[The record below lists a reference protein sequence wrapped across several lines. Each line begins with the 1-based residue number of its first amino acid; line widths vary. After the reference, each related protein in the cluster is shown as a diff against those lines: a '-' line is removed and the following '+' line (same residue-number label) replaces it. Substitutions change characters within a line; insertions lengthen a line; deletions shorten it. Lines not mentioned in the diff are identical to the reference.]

1 MHREDH
7 SVIHERKRGENLEVA
22 ILEAADEI
30 ITASGYVHL
39 TFQNVAKQ
47 AKTSRTVIYR
57 RYGTPVELL
66 HALVRYKSEKA
77 LGGKAIDLLTDKGS
91 LRMDLLAAMELYY
104 QFFKSVGLEV
114 LSAVLFE
121 LSQNNKESQLWLSQA
136 RDGNIALMKKVL
148 GFAKQRGEINREYS
162 RVQMTLP
169 FDLIRLEYIVNNENV
184 TKEYMAR
191 LVDEVL
197 LPVYSNGNALKRGVE

>member
-1 MHREDH
+1 
-7 SVIHERKRGENLEVA
+7 VINERKRGENLEMA

-30 ITASGYVHL
+30 ITTSGYAQL

-57 RYGTPVELL
+57 RYETPVELL
-66 HALVRYKSEKA
+66 HALVRHKSEKA
-77 LGGKAIDLLTDKGS
+77 LGGKAIDLLKDQGS
-91 LRMDLLAAMELYY
+91 LRLNLLAAMELY
-104 QFFKSVGLEV
+104 QLFFESVGLEV

-136 RDGNIALMKKVL
+136 REGNIGLMKKVL
-148 GFAKQRGEINREYS
+148 SFAKQRGEINREFS
-162 RVQMTLP
+162 NVQMTLP
-169 FDLIRLEYIVNNENV
+169 FDLLRLEYIVNNENV
-184 TKEYMAR
+184 TKEYMAQ

-197 LPVYSNGNALKRGVE
+197 LPVYSVGE